1 MDATK
6 NERRIAQNGKAY
18 TYEEFAAYYD
28 SQILLAMWQ
37 EAEVLHSAEQPANT
51 DGSSI
56 PEGQDAGLSREE
68 PAAAAGP
75 VDTIAGEPEDSDEQ
89 PVSIVCLTNC
99 DVQDVRLSWAQLARI
114 KREKNCGGQPANAE
128 QIRLR
133 QHCLAND
140 LLEIDLTD
148 STYEWKQLL
157 KAMPEGK
164 SRPLVGAGVVK
175 FSFRLLQNARDHN
188 YFKIDSGEKHV
199 FEIMCV
205 DGLRWQLHF
214 HKNGSMDNPVQ
225 IPLRCSMPHPMLRD
239 QFMNDPIGSAVR
251 PAHEENSV
259 CHLEDIYSSTIQES
273 VPVGRAEVRMA
284 LTTIL
289 QNHFSQEIPF
299 AVNIT
304 AISAFPWHRWLRNVF
319 TNGGFVCPGIVKVFA
334 LCDTSI
340 QDPQIVFCH
349 PNDTYTRVR
358 PGERLEYKRFNGW
371 TEYSTFLLAPVETVS
386 WMRSRAQQS

>member
-6 NERRIAQNGKAY
+6 NERRIAKNGKAY
-18 TYEEFAAYYD
+18 TYKEFAAYYD
-28 SQILLAMWQ
+28 SQILFAMWQ
-37 EAEVLHSAEQPANT
+37 EAAVLNSAEQPANT
-51 DGSSI
+51 DGSTIQEYELPFS
-56 PEGQDAGLSREE
+56 QDDELAG
-68 PAAAAGP
+68 AAQP
-75 VDTIAGEPEDSDEQ
+75 VDTFARRPENSVEQ
-89 PVSIVCLTNC
+89 PVSTVCL
-99 DVQDVRLSWAQLARI
+99 SWDELAAMPRAQQS
-114 KREKNCGGQPANAE
+114 GGKAANAE
-128 QIRLR
+128 QKRLR

-140 LLEIDLTD
+140 LWEVDLTD
-148 STYEWKQLL
+148 STYDWKQLL

-164 SRPLVGAGVVK
+164 SKPLVGAGVVK
-175 FSFRLLQNARDHN
+175 FSFRLLQNERDHN
-188 YFKIDSGEKHV
+188 YFKIDSGERHV

-251 PAHEENSV
+251 PAHEEISV

-273 VPVGRAEVRMA
+273 VPVGRAEVHMA

-304 AISAFPWHRWLRNVF
+304 AISAFPWHRWLRNVL
-319 TNGGFVCPGIVKVFA
+319 TNRELVGSGIVKVFA

-358 PGERLEYKRFNGW
+358 PGKRLEYKRFNGW

-386 WMRSRAQQS
+386 WMRTRAQQS